1 MGETISQ
8 DKIITGPKLVTP
20 SNAKDMLAQEEW
32 TLGNFLDY
40 SKGFSMITGRQVAS
54 SHAAMSLLKLSTRAF
69 DHDVNLKNAFSLLW

>member
-40 SKGFSMITGRQVAS
+40 SRGFSMITGRQVAQS
-54 SHAAMSLLKLSTRAF
+54 NAAMSMLELAARDL
-69 DHDVNLKNAFSLLW
+69 DVNLNNAISLL

>member
-40 SKGFSMITGRQVAS
+40 SRGFSMITGRQVAQS
-54 SHAAMSLLKLSTRAF
+54 NAAMSMLELAACDL
-69 DHDVNLKNAFSLLW
+69 DVNLNNAISLL